1 MTFFV
6 INRKLYSAICYS
18 LAAEYESCG
27 KRKLESKTYS
37 ALSTEEY
44 KETKTINNG
53 MAFG

>member
-1 MTFFV
+1 MTFFD
-6 INRKLYSAICYS
+6 IKRKLYSAISYS

-44 KETKTINNG
+44 KETKTIYNV